1 VTTAKLKDMEE
12 KKMNNETSSSAESTP
27 AVRIEAKRARRVG
40 TITMGSTLVLAGVAI
55 LLYIFYPDLNISLL
69 LSLAPLVLIALG
81 LEMIIMYIVRRGER
95 LRYDFVST
103 LLSILLIAFSIGSVY
118 MSQFWNEYGPSSR
131 ARQEAKFSVARTIET
146 NLSDALKG
154 NELVIGV
161 DVDSYNGLIVDE
173 AGVFNAEK
181 SYVVCNVTMAESKDV
196 KTPQSFAEE
205 VRAIMDRLL
214 ALDYDFA
221 MLMFNSTDGYSVIL
235 DDPTK
240 MGLSSQL
247 LSQLVDIPGGNLNDA
262 SPT

>member
-1 VTTAKLKDMEE
+1 
-12 KKMNNETSSSAESTP
+12 MNNETPSSAEPTS
-27 AVRIEAKRARRVG
+27 VRIEAKRVRRVG
-40 TITMGSTLVLAGVAI
+40 TITMGSTLVLAGVAM
-55 LLYIFYPDLNISLL
+55 LLYIFYPGFNISFL

-118 MSQFWNEYGPSSR
+118 MSQFFNEYGPSSR
-131 ARQEAKFSVARTIET
+131 ARQEAKFSVARTIEK

-154 NELVIGV
+154 NELVIGI

-173 AGVFNAEK
+173 AGVFNAEN
-181 SYVVCNVTMAESKDV
+181 SYIACTIIMAESKDV
-196 KTPQSFAEE
+196 KNPESFAKA
-205 VRAIMDRLL
+205 VRSIMDRLL

-221 MLMFNSTDGYSVIL
+221 VVRFNSMEGYSVNL

-240 MGLSSQL
+240 MNLSHQL
-247 LSQLVDIPGGNLNDA
+247 LSQLVNGPDGNENAFIPY
-262 SPT
+262 